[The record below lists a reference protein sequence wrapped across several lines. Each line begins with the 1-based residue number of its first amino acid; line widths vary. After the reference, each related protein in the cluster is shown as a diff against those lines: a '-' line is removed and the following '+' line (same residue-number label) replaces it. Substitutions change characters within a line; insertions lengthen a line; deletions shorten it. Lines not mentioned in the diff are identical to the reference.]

1 MMEEKSQFE
10 PGVADRTSQKSGA
23 KGQPTES
30 APPDSSIFSSASSIT
45 SSFPVATV
53 SSSPKPAASP
63 EENGINKEL
72 RRLNRALRALS
83 ACNQALA
90 QAGSE
95 HELLQQ
101 ICDIIVRLGGYRMA
115 FIAYADQDKEKTVR
129 PMAHAGCGD
138 GYLDTIS
145 LNWSDTEA
153 GRGPMGTAIRENRI
167 CVVADTANDAMFA
180 PWREAALQRGYA
192 AVITLPL
199 RFAGSAL
206 GVLAIYSEQAGSFES
221 SEEELLTEMANNLA
235 YGIMALRSRQEG
247 KRATAALLEAE
258 SKYRQLV
265 EQVPAIS
272 YAAEAGAQGRFL
284 YLSPQVKT
292 ILGYRPEDCLSD
304 PNFWWD
310 HLNPEDYPVALL
322 EDSWEE
328 GRPFRVEYRM
338 RTQDGREVWLRDEA
352 VIVRDPQ
359 TGRRLTRG
367 LLIDITERKRAD
379 EALRRSEENYRM
391 FVAQSSEGI
400 FRQDLDVPV
409 SIDLP
414 EEELAQHILHHSY
427 LAECNEAMARMYGL
441 SSAAELL
448 GKRLTELLVGDD
460 ARNVE
465 MTREYIRNGFR
476 LLERESHETDV
487 HGNPKVFLNSMF
499 GIVER
504 GKLLRT
510 WGIQR
515 DISERLKADEAR
527 RKAEDA
533 LRESEERYRAFV
545 EQSSEG
551 IFRMEYNPP
560 VPCDLPIDEQL
571 AWGRKNGHLA
581 ECNDALAKMYGR
593 TSARDLLGK
602 PLSDFLIL
610 NDPGTRQFME
620 NFIRAGYQTTDQES
634 YEMDSQGQKKIFR
647 NTMSGMVVEGYWVR
661 TWGITRD
668 VTERVHLEEQLR
680 NAQQLE
686 AIGRLA
692 GGVAHDFNNI
702 LSVIMGHG
710 ELLLAASAGDER
722 ARNGLQQIR
731 RAADRAASLTQ
742 QLLAFGRKQVLQPKV
757 LDLNDAVADIQKML
771 SRVIG
776 EDIELVA
783 SLHPSLLSVKA
794 DPGQVEQVLMNL
806 AVNARDAMPQG
817 GKLRMETS
825 NLDVSVDL
833 ARDLE
838 LAPGRYVTLRV
849 ADSGQGMDAGTL
861 SHIFEPFFTTKPR
874 GKGTGLGLATVYGI
888 VKQSGGSIQVKSE
901 VGKGTTF
908 RIYFPAA
915 QGSASQR
922 REVVERGNAAGGA
935 ETILIAEDEPD
946 LRELTRI
953 FLQGYGY
960 RVLEASSAEQ
970 AIQTAESFSEPIDLL
985 LTDVIMP
992 GMSGRQLAEKILS
1005 KRPQTKIVYM
1015 TGYTDDMVVQHKVLE
1030 PGVKLLQK
1038 PFTKVD
1044 LALKVRS
1051 TLDGK

>member
-1 MMEEKSQFE
+1 MREEKSQIE
-10 PGVADRTSQKSGA
+10 AVGGDRASQASGA
-23 KGQPTES
+23 NGEPAKSALPES
-30 APPDSSIFSSASSIT
+30 STVSSASSIV
-45 SSFPVATV
+45 SSFPVSNV
-53 SSSPKPAASP
+53 SLKPAGTP

-95 HELLQQ
+95 QELLRQ
-101 ICDIIVRLGGYRMA
+101 ICDIIVHLGGYRMA
-115 FIAYADQDKEKTVR
+115 FIAYAQQDEEKTVR
-129 PMAHAGCGD
+129 PMANAGYGD
-138 GYLDTIS
+138 GYLDAIALT
-145 LNWSDTEA
+145 WSDTLV
-153 GRGPMGTAIRENRI
+153 GRGPVGTAIRENRI

-180 PWREAALQRGYA
+180 PWREAAFHRGYA

-199 RFAGSAL
+199 RLAGSAF

-235 YGIMALRSRQEG
+235 YGITALRSREEG
-247 KRATAALLEAE
+247 KRATAALQEAE

-265 EQVPAIS
+265 EQVPAMS
-272 YAAEAGAQGRFL
+272 YVAEAGAHGRFL
-284 YLSPQVKT
+284 YVSPQVSM
-292 ILGYRPEDCLSD
+292 ILGYSPEDCLTD
-304 PNFWWD
+304 PYFWWN
-310 HLNPEDYPVALL
+310 HLNPEDHPVAMQ

-328 GRPFRVEYRM
+328 GHPFRVEYRM
-338 RTQDGREVWLRDEA
+338 RTQDRREVWLRDEA

-400 FRQDLDVPV
+400 FREDLDVPV
-409 SIDLP
+409 SINLP
-414 EEELAQHILHHSY
+414 EEELLQHILQHSY
-427 LAECNEAMARMYGL
+427 MADCNEAMARMYGL
-441 SSAAELL
+441 SSPTDLL
-448 GKRLTELLVGDD
+448 GKPMMELLAGD

-465 MTREYIRNGFR
+465 MTREYVRNGFR

-510 WGIQR
+510 WGIRR

-527 RKAEDA
+527 RKAEEA
-533 LRESEERYRAFV
+533 LRESEERYRTFV

-551 IFRMEYNPP
+551 IFRMEYSPP
-560 VPCDLPIDEQL
+560 VPCDLPIAEQL
-571 AWGRKNGHLA
+571 AWGRKNGYLA

-593 TSARDLLGK
+593 TSARELLGK

-620 NFIRAGYQTTDQES
+620 NFIRAGYRTTDQES
-634 YEMDSQGQKKIFR
+634 YEMDSHGQKKIFR
-647 NTMSGMVVEGYWVR
+647 NTMSGTVVDGYWVR

-722 ARNGLQQIR
+722 ARNGLEQIR
-731 RAADRAASLTQ
+731 RAAERAASLTQ
-742 QLLAFGRKQVLQPKV
+742 QLLAFSRKQVLQPKV

-776 EDIELVA
+776 EDIQLVA

-817 GKLRMETS
+817 GKLLMETS
-825 NLDVSVDL
+825 NLDVGGEL

-838 LAPGRYVTLRV
+838 LAPGRFVMLLVT
-849 ADSGQGMDAGTL
+849 DSGLGMDAGTL

-874 GKGTGLGLATVYGI
+874 GKGSGLGLATVYGI

-908 RIYFPAA
+908 HIYFPVAE
-915 QGSASQR
+915 GSASQR
-922 REVVERGNAAGGA
+922 REVAENGNAARGT

-953 FLQGYGY
+953 FLEGYGY
-960 RVLEASSAEQ
+960 KVLEAASAEQ
-970 AIQTAESFSEPIDLL
+970 AIQRAESFSEPIDLL

-1005 KRPQTKIVYM
+1005 KRPQTRIVYM
-1015 TGYTDDMVVQHKVLE
+1015 TGYTDDMVGQHKVLE

-1044 LALKVRS
+1044 LALKVRA
-1051 TLDGK
+1051 TLDGE

>member
-1 MMEEKSQFE
+1 MMQEKSQLN
-10 PGVADRTSQKSGA
+10 GSAGA
-23 KGQPTES
+23 GPAET
-30 APPDSSIFSSASSIT
+30 PYPSSLSSS
-45 SSFPVATV
+45 
-53 SSSPKPAASP
+53 SSSPSEIPASGQSSSEIAS
-63 EENGINKEL
+63 EATSESAINKEL

-90 QAGSE
+90 RAGSE
-95 HELLQQ
+95 QELLQQ
-101 ICDIIVRLGGYRMA
+101 ICDIIVRVGGYRMA
-115 FIAYADQDKEKTVR
+115 FIAYAEQDEEKSVR
-129 PMAHAGCGD
+129 PMAHAGYGE
-138 GYLDTIS
+138 GYLRAIA
-145 LNWSDTEA
+145 LKWSDTPV
-153 GRGPMGTAIRENRI
+153 GRGPVGTAIRENRI
-167 CVVADTANDAMFA
+167 CVVADTANDAVFA
-180 PWREAALQRGYA
+180 PWRDAALQRGYG

-199 RFAGSAL
+199 RLAGAAF

-235 YGIMALRSRQEG
+235 YGITALRSREEG
-247 KRATAALLEAE
+247 KRATVALQEAE
-258 SKYRQLV
+258 AKYRQLV

-272 YAAEAGAQGRFL
+272 YVAEAGAHGRFL
-284 YLSPQVKT
+284 YVSPQVSM
-292 ILGYRPEDCLSD
+292 ILGYRPEDCLTD
-304 PNFWWD
+304 PGFWWN
-310 HLNPEDYPVALL
+310 HLNPEDHPIALL

-328 GRPFRVEYRM
+328 GHPFRVEYRM
-338 RTQDGREVWLRDEA
+338 RSQDGREVWLRDEA

-367 LLIDITERKRAD
+367 LLVEITERKHAD

-414 EEELAQHILHHSY
+414 EEELAQHILRHSY
-427 LAECNEAMARMYGL
+427 MAECNEAMAHMYGL
-441 SSAAELL
+441 NSPAELL
-448 GKRLTELLVGDD
+448 GKRLTELLAND

-465 MTREYIRNGFR
+465 LTREYIRNGFR
-476 LLERESHETDV
+476 LLERESHEVDV

-499 GIVER
+499 GVVER
-504 GKLLRT
+504 GLLLRT

-515 DISERLKADEAR
+515 DISERLKAEEAR
-527 RKAEDA
+527 RKAEEA

-551 IFRMEYNPP
+551 IFRMEYCPP
-560 VPCDLPIDEQL
+560 VPCDLPIAEQL
-571 AWGRKNGHLA
+571 VLGRKNGYLA
-581 ECNDALAKMYGR
+581 ECNDALARMYGR
-593 TSARDLLGK
+593 ASAEELLGK

-620 NFIRAGYQTTDQES
+620 NFIRDGYRTTDQES
-634 YEMDSQGQKKIFR
+634 YEMDSHGQKKIFR
-647 NTMSGMVVEGYWVR
+647 NTMSGMVVDGHWVR

-757 LDLNDAVADIQKML
+757 LVLNDVVADVQKML

-783 SLHPSLLSVKA
+783 SLHPALLSVKA

-806 AVNARDAMPQG
+806 AINARDAMPHG
-817 GKLRMETS
+817 GKLMMETS
-825 NLDVSVDL
+825 NVDVSMEQ
-833 ARDLE
+833 ARDLD
-838 LAPGRYVTLRV
+838 LAPGRYVMLRV
-849 ADSGQGMDAGTL
+849 ADSGHGMDAGTL
-861 SHIFEPFFTTKPR
+861 SHIFEPFFTTKPM

-901 VGKGTTF
+901 VGHGTTF

-915 QGSASQR
+915 EGSTSQR
-922 REVVERGNAAGGA
+922 EEAVGSGKVGGGT

-953 FLQGYGY
+953 FLEAYGY
-960 RVLEASSAEQ
+960 KVLEASSAEQ
-970 AIQTAESFSEPIDLL
+970 AIQTADGFHERIDLL

-992 GMSGRQLAEKILS
+992 GMSGSQLAEKILS
-1005 KRPQTKIVYM
+1005 KRPQTRIVYM
-1015 TGYTDDMVVQHKVLE
+1015 TGYTDDMVVQYKVLE
-1030 PGVKLLQK
+1030 PGVQLLQK

-1051 TLDGK
+1051 TLDGKR